1 MQPSVPGRLVV
12 SGSTGLVGTALAEAL
27 GPGSILGLSRSR
39 RPGRDAA
46 LWDPARGFI
55 ETGRLEGCQGVVH
68 LAGESIAA
76 RRWTPAVKQSIRA
89 SRVEGTGLLVSA
101 LRGLSR
107 PPRVL
112 VSASAIGF
120 YGDRGDEPLEESSP
134 PGSGFLPD
142 VAVAWE
148 AEAARAGEA
157 GIRVVCLRFGIIL
170 AARGG
175 ALAKMLPPFRLGLG
189 GRLGS
194 GRQWMSWVHVLD
206 VVGAIRLALARD
218 DLSGPVNVVAPAPV
232 RNADFAR
239 ALGRALGRPAVLPAP
254 ALALRAVLGEM
265 ADALLLS
272 GQKVLPARLTGAGYL
287 FRHPDLD
294 GALNDLVG

>member
-1 MQPSVPGRLVV
+1 MGPGRLVV

-27 GPGSILGLSRSR
+27 GPGSFLSLGRSR
-39 RPGRDAA
+39 RAGSDAVR
-46 LWDPARGFI
+46 WDPSTGHI
-55 ETGRLEGCQGVVH
+55 EADRLEGCRGVVH

-76 RRWTPAVKQSIRA
+76 RRWTAGVKTSILA
-89 SRVEGTGLLVSA
+89 SRIEGTRLLVSA
-101 LRGLSR
+101 LRRLAA

-112 VSASAIGF
+112 VSASAVGY
-120 YGDRGDEPLEESSP
+120 YGDRGDEPLDESSP
-134 PGSGFLPD
+134 PGSGFLPE

-170 AARGG
+170 STRGG
-175 ALAKMLPPFRLGLG
+175 ALAKMLTPFRLGLG
-189 GRLGS
+189 GRLGT
-194 GRQWMSWVHVLD
+194 GRQWMPWVHVAD
-206 VVGAIRLALARD
+206 AVGAIRLALAHD

-254 ALALRAVLGEM
+254 AVALRVVMGEM
-265 ADALLLS
+265 AEALLLS
-272 GQKVLPARLTGAGYL
+272 GQNVTPARLMRAGYL

-294 GALNDLVG
+294 GALRDLLVG